1 MEPKL
6 KNEPEPS
13 EEVFDEI
20 DLEAIPAIREGLAD
34 LRAGR
39 VHPSEEVFAEVR
51 EHIRA
56 MR

>member
-1 MEPKL
+1 MRPAL
-6 KNEPEPS
+6 KTEQKPS

-39 VHPSEEVFAEVR
+39 VHTSEEVEAHLRKKFQSR
-51 EHIRA
+51 
-56 MR
+56 